1 MCHLQHYIFH
11 IFSVHIICST
21 KKLISIFPRLLQ
33 ISAVHFVQT
42 VHFLLSPVFILF
54 FFFLSKLDYNSFSY
68 ISLICFG
75 VLFRIIIS
83 VCIRP
88 FSLLLDYYL
97 SWFITSLCFGF
108 HSTVMDSSLVLQQP
122 LHRVSVDRNFPFTLS
137 KTSTKTHL
145 MSLCMNQARGVAAY
159 VTHPVT

>member
-1 MCHLQHYIFH
+1 MSFTTLYISYFLRTYNLQHKKVDIHFSTFITNICCALRTNYSLLI
-11 IFSVHIICST
+11 ISSVHS
-21 KKLISIFPRLLQ
+21 
-33 ISAVHFVQT
+33 
-42 VHFLLSPVFILF
+42 F

-97 SWFITSLCFGF
+97 SWLIISLCFGF

-122 LHRVSVDRNFPFTLS
+122 LHSVSVDRNFPFILS